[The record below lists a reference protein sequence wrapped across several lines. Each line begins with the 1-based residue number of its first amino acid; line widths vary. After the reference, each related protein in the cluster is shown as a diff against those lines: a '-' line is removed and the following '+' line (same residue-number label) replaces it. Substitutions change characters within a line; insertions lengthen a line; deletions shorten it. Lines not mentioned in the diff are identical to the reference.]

1 MRKPTFKILS
11 IDGGG
16 IRGVIP
22 CIILRFIEEQTGKKI
37 SELFHLIAGTSTGG
51 IIALGLSSP
60 GDDGLNKYDAGTM
73 LDLYRENGKNIF
85 SGRKK
90 DFLSVLSS
98 VHKKPKMLFEN
109 PYNIDQLE
117 QLLSNYFGN
126 TKLNETLTDLLITT
140 YDIESGRPFYYSSRL
155 ATIKEKENFLIRE
168 IARSTSAAPTFFTPL
183 LTQYDET
190 NEVAFV
196 DGGVFANNPALL
208 AYAEAKELWKQK
220 QKAGKAFDAEVTKDD
235 HDLPFFMLSLGTGFH
250 PQQIDGKDAAKW
262 RTFEWLEPLL
272 QNIFMNSVAASTD
285 YTMQHLLPPYED
297 DTWRYKRLNFEIP
310 EENTAMDDAS
320 AKNINTLVRLAEEYV
335 QNNEKTL
342 LQVCELLS

>member
-1 MRKPTFKILS
+1 MRKAAFKILS

-22 CIILRFIEEQTGKKI
+22 CVILRFIEEQTGKKI
-37 SELFHLIAGTSTGG
+37 SELFSLMAGTSTGG

-60 GDDGLNKYDAGTM
+60 GDDGLNKYDADTM
-73 LDLYRENGKNIF
+73 LGLYRENGQDIF

-90 DFLSVLSS
+90 DFLSVISS
-98 VHKKPKMLFEN
+98 VHKTPKMLFEN
-109 PYNIDQLE
+109 PYNINKLE
-117 QLLSNYFGN
+117 QLLSKYFG
-126 TKLNETLTDLLITT
+126 TAKLSDALTDLLITT

-155 ATIKEKENFLIRE
+155 AAKKEKENFLMTD

-183 LTQYDET
+183 LTRYDKT

-196 DGGVFANNPALL
+196 DGGVFANNPSLL
-208 AYAEAKELWKQK
+208 AYSEAKELWKQK
-220 QKAGKAFDAEVTKDD
+220 LKAGKAFEAEVTKDD
-235 HDLPFFMLSLGTGFH
+235 DDLPFFMLSLGTGFH

-262 RTFEWLEPLL
+262 RAVEWLQPLL
-272 QNIFMNSVAASTD
+272 SNIFMNSVAASTD

-297 DTWRYKRLNFEIP
+297 DTLRYKRLNFEIP

-320 AKNINTLVRLAEEYV
+320 EKNISTLIELAEDYV
-335 QNNEKTL
+335 KKNEKTL
-342 LQVCELLS
+342 LQVCAQLS